1 MDLKK
6 FLLIVQ
12 ISLIISMVYL
22 YFYNQNRLIK
32 EAEYNF
38 DKGIKKS
45 FVLGWMKG
53 SKNMQ
58 DFSNYDVPKDTFFIM
73 LAKDSTEF
81 NNLMNKIK

>member
-1 MDLKK
+1 MNLKII
-6 FLLIVQ
+6 LLITQ
-12 ISLIISMVYL
+12 AILIIAMIFL
-22 YFYNQNRLIK
+22 HFDHQNRLIK

-45 FVLGWMKG
+45 FVLGWLKG